1 MNSASK
7 LPVEQV
13 SDDRLIPKQM
23 LVPGFQCSFLF
34 ILNFLV
40 VIFNIG
46 LFALSVK
53 ILAKQVKNGVDA
65 LM

>member
-1 MNSASK
+1 
-7 LPVEQV
+7 
-13 SDDRLIPKQM
+13 M

-53 ILAKQVKNGVDA
+53 ILAKKVENGVDA
-65 LM
+65 LV

>member
-13 SDDRLIPKQM
+13 SDDRLIPQQM

-46 LFALSVK
+46 LFALSV
-53 ILAKQVKNGVDA
+53 
-65 LM
+65 